1 MMISPNSIFMW
12 RRASIHIG
20 VAATLI
26 AAASAADARVT
37 RIVVDQK
44 VSPAFAGASYGNAG
58 QYETILGR
66 VFGELDPNDSH
77 NTIINDIQLAPKNAK
92 GLVEYEATYFIVK

>member
-1 MMISPNSIFMW
+1 MSPSSNSPW
-12 RRASIHIG
+12 RRTRLSIA
-20 VAATLI
+20 VAAAFV

-44 VSPAFAGASYGNAG
+44 VSPAFSGATFGTAG

-66 VFGELDPNDSH
+66 VFGELDPNDRH
-77 NTIINDIQLAPKNAK
+77 NAIINDIQLAPKNAK
-92 GLVEYEATYFIVK
+92 GMVEYSATYFI

>member
-1 MMISPNSIFMW
+1 MSPSCNHPW
-12 RRASIHIG
+12 RRTALSVAI
-20 VAATLI
+20 VAAVM

-44 VSPAFAGASYGNAG
+44 VSPAFSGQTFGTSG

-66 VFGELDPNDSH
+66 VFGELDAKDPH
-77 NTIINDIQLAPKNAK
+77 NTIINDI
-92 GLVEYEATYFIVK
+92 